1 MYFPVPRTL
10 GYSHGLILY
19 APFYLL
25 ARVFFDPLPAYNVT
39 VFLVMETGALCLY
52 LICRKFAK
60 LGFIESLLLSAF
72 FFSSGNLINGDTG
85 VWTQRASV
93 FLIPPILLTALVSA
107 RMPKSRYRAGLAWLS
122 GLLLGLLFT
131 QDFYTAAFAV
141 LIAGLLLPG
150 LYLLARRPAERRDSG
165 QEPRRPSPW
174 WLAIACVS
182 LVAAIAVHVHPI
194 ARSTVGPLTFS
205 ATDPIRPLLIA
216 LLTGGWFAWRRW
228 DVPGR
233 LTNSWNRDPYT
244 VAFTLGGLAGCV
256 VFFWIYSAA
265 YREHPAFPEE
275 QLTGALEAI
284 DLSRAEWR
292 SLAAYESLR
301 TFKLV
306 LVVVILAW
314 VPWFRIEKAH
324 RLYCLWFLFV
334 TLIVLMIPLRFD
346 EVSLWKT
353 LLAPLPGFSAIRD
366 PKRIIEVY
374 ELAVV
379 LLAVLFLMQ
388 LPRTS
393 RFRVFVSAVVFLL
406 LWTEWNRNVLHFARP
421 TSVYRRWVQAPID
434 VDASCQSFFIKG
446 ASDAYMSRS
455 FHKWGLYAMDSMF
468 ISLDRSI
475 PTLNGYS
482 AWWPDRW
489 GLADPHEPGY
499 SEAVG
504 QWIARHQLRDVC
516 ELDIEART
524 MKPYVPA
531 AAVR

>member
-1 MYFPVPRTL
+1 MFTDADPENLTQLVK
-10 GYSHGLILY
+10 
-19 APFYLL
+19 
-25 ARVFFDPLPAYNVT
+25 VF
-39 VFLVMETGALCLY
+39 G
-52 LICRKFAK
+52 
-60 LGFIESLLLSAF
+60 
-72 FFSSGNLINGDTG
+72 
-85 VWTQRASV
+85 
-93 FLIPPILLTALVSA
+93 
-107 RMPKSRYRAGLAWLS
+107 SRR
-122 GLLLGLLFT
+122 
-131 QDFYTAAFAV
+131 
-141 LIAGLLLPG
+141 
-150 LYLLARRPAERRDSG
+150 LARRPVERRDSG
-165 QEPRRPSPW
+165 QGPRRPSPW
-174 WLAIACVS
+174 WPAIACVS
-182 LVAAIAVHVHPI
+182 LAAAIAVHVHPI
-194 ARSTVGPLTFS
+194 ARTTIGPLTVS

-216 LLTGGWFAWRRW
+216 LLTGGWFVWRRW

-233 LTNSWNRDPYT
+233 ITNSWNRDPYT

-275 QLTGALEAI
+275 QLIGALKAI
-284 DLSRAEWR
+284 DLSRADWR

-314 VPWFRIEKAH
+314 VPWFQIEKAH

-334 TLIVLMIPLRFD
+334 TFIVLMIPLRFD
-346 EVSLWKT
+346 EVSLWRT

-393 RFRVFVSAVVFLL
+393 RFRVFVSAVAFLL
-406 LWTEWNRNVLHFARP
+406 LWTEWNRNVLDFARP

-434 VDASCQSFFIKG
+434 VDASCKSFFIRG

-455 FHKWGLYAMDSMF
+455 FHKWGLYAMDAMF

-482 AWWPDRW
+482 AWTPDQW

-504 QWIARHQLRDVC
+504 RWIARHQLRDVC

-531 AAVR
+531 AAAR